1 MNGLLAISRGID
13 WINLKIGRAV
23 FWLVLAVV
31 LISCGNA
38 VIRKLFDTS
47 SNAWLEVQWY
57 LFAAVFL
64 GAAAYTLLV
73 NEHVR
78 IDFVSSRVSDKTKAW
93 IDIIGF
99 VVFLIPLCIFVVWL
113 SFPYAIDAYKSGEM
127 SSNAG
132 GLIRWPVYLM
142 LPVGFILLLAQAIS
156 ELIKRIGFLTGDVPH
171 VFPPKASHGE

>member
-1 MNGLLAISRGID
+1 VNGLLALSRGID
-13 WINLKIGRAV
+13 WINLKIGRGV
-23 FWLVLAVV
+23 FWLVLATV

-78 IDFVSSRVSDKTKAW
+78 IDFVSSKLSEKTKAW
-93 IDIIGF
+93 IDIIGL
-99 VVFLIPLCIFVVWL
+99 VVFLIPLCIFVIWL

-142 LPVGFILLLAQAIS
+142 LPVGFVLLLAQSVS
-156 ELIKRIGFLTGDVPH
+156 ELIKRFGFLAGAVPH
-171 VFPPKASHGE
+171 LFPPKGQHAE